1 MYHNRDTEMEV
12 ILMAKD
18 AVVSARVEPKVKEQA
33 EEIFSKLG
41 LSMSQA
47 IKMFLVASIQKQ
59 GLPFQLTLM
68 EDDDE
73 EDWNFACAIATVDGG
88 PEPSEYAKKIFLLY
102 KHGDIDV
109 ETAKFAL
116 TRYHQNPDD

>member
-1 MYHNRDTEMEV
+1 
-12 ILMAKD
+12 MAND
-18 AVVSARVEPKVKEQA
+18 VMVSARVEPKVKEQA
-33 EEIFSKLG
+33 EEIFSKIG
-41 LSMSQA
+41 ISMSQA

-68 EDDDE
+68 KDGDE
-73 EDWNFACAIATVDGG
+73 EDWNFACAIAKIGDK

-102 KHGDIDV
+102 KHGDIDL

-116 TRYHQNPDD
+116 SRIWLG